1 MIVWWWALTVS
12 PTDVAVW
19 LHGAPTTPPCE
30 CYAQRHWDCRMKRP
44 RLLFGAGSTCWP
56 QLGGASG
63 MLHRTGVV
71 MAPRGGISGDGSDA
85 ATRRGVEGTRRP
97 QWTMSS
103 TVEDVLQE
111 GNTSSTDMR
120 LSDFLWNYFGRL
132 AAVDEDHNVTM
143 QVFLQEPDAYVQDQR
158 LLRIIFNLTE
168 YREMKRELDEMKIL
182 LEDITKLHHENG
194 VFSIEQWKDYEGK
207 DTVTPIPKAKPN
219 RVLIQ
224 ILTEERQ
231 RRAQEMKLPFP
242 VRSKMYCLKE
252 ESAVNEMRLNDFLTR
267 ELDGRGIV
275 DTNRDVLLE
284 EFFKDSTKY
293 IRDKGALNEIQ
304 ASGHYLSMKRA
315 AKGEVTFDEDIRKL
329 CDKGVNNPQGRSL
342 AAAEVKATVHNS
354 PNIYWMRLPRR
365 RGTQRRRAHRRNWRD
380 ATSLCT
386 MRGGAIR
393 WNFRTAWSERKRG
406 WEWGCMRGSQ
416 NSHGRTRKLT
426 TLSKRMTLC
435 SNLVQHLPC

>member
-1 MIVWWWALTVS
+1 
-12 PTDVAVW
+12 
-19 LHGAPTTPPCE
+19 
-30 CYAQRHWDCRMKRP
+30 
-44 RLLFGAGSTCWP
+44 
-56 QLGGASG
+56 
-63 MLHRTGVV
+63 
-71 MAPRGGISGDGSDA
+71 
-85 ATRRGVEGTRRP
+85 
-97 QWTMSS
+97 MSR
-103 TVEDVLQE
+103 
-111 GNTSSTDMR
+111 NNMR
-120 LSDFLWNYFGRL
+120 LNDFPRNYVGGL

-143 QVFLQEPDAYVQDQR
+143 QVFVQEPDAYVQDQR

-207 DTVTPIPKAKPN
+207 DTVTPLARGKLN
-219 RVLIQ
+219 GVLIQ

-231 RRAQEMKLPFP
+231 RRAQEMKFTISGTIEDVLFKGR
-242 VRSKMYCLKE
+242 VR
-252 ESAVNEMRLNDFLTR
+252 VNEMRLNDFLTM
-267 ELDGRGIV
+267 ELGGRGVV

-329 CDKGVNNPQGRSL
+329 CDKGVNNPPGRSL

-354 PNIYWMRLPRR
+354 TKHLLDAAAEEARNPTTTSAPEKLEGCYESVHNARRSHTVELPDGVERR
-365 RGTQRRRAHRRNWRD
+365 KTGTG
-380 ATSLCT
+380 
-386 MRGGAIR
+386 M
-393 WNFRTAWSERKRG
+393 
-406 WEWGCMRGSQ
+406 GCVRGSQ
-416 NSHGRTRKLT
+416 NSHGRTIKLT